1 MPSKPSDTNTTYSFA
16 GGTNGFTV
24 TPSNGSAQTVT
35 VTPSVSKSDV
45 GLGDVQNYNLFN
57 GTGAFK
63 SAIAYPI
70 VNAGITELGHRLD
83 LHNVEN
89 SSNDYEISLRF
100 ASSGSNT
107 KRVIY

>member
-1 MPSKPSDTNTTYSFA
+1 MPSKPSDTNTTYSFV

-24 TPSNGSAQTVT
+24 TPSGGSAQTVT

-45 GLGDVQNYNLFN
+45 GLGNVQNYNLFS

-63 SAIAYPI
+63 TAIAYPI

-83 LHNVEN
+83 IHNVET